1 MNHTLSSI
9 RSMYHFEP
17 LSELALQRYAINPE
31 GRVEF
36 NDDEMSSQEVD
47 FVLEVMELYSGLD
60 QFRADKFLTYS
71 MMTVLEYLERT
82 HAFYEATLLPK
93 IEQSIVGIKKL
104 FPDHQIAGVLDSFFK
119 SYRNELLEHIDLEE
133 SRLFPYAR
141 RLAHGAGA
149 RDYSVEDF
157 QTAHTHEVEDSLD
170 TVINIIE
177 TDYPEVSRSFA
188 YRSFKNLLEQFR
200 LDLEIHHLMEEE
212 VFLVMLVT
220 LEKDGK
226 VFPFQ

>member
-1 MNHTLSSI
+1 MQHTISSL

-17 LSELALQRYAINPE
+17 LSELAFQRYAINPKGE
-31 GRVEF
+31 FEF
-36 NDDEMSSQEVD
+36 NDDELSSQEVD

-60 QFRADKFLTYS
+60 QFRADRFLTYS
-71 MMTVLEYLERT
+71 IMTILEYLERT

-93 IEQSIVGIKKL
+93 MEQAIVGIKKL
-104 FPDHQIAGVLDSFFK
+104 FPDHQIAIVLDSFFK
-119 SYRNELLEHIDLEE
+119 NYRNELLEHIDLEE
-133 SRLFPYAR
+133 ARLFPYAR
-141 RLAHGAGA
+141 RLAHGTGV

-157 QTAHTHEVEDSLD
+157 EQAHTHEVEDSLD
-170 TVINIIE
+170 KVINIIE
-177 TDYPEVSRSFA
+177 TDHPEVSRSFA

-200 LDLEIHHLMEEE
+200 IDLEIHHLMEEE
-212 VFLVMLVT
+212 VFLNMLVT

>member
-1 MNHTLSSI
+1 MQHTISSI

-17 LSELALQRYAINPE
+17 LSELALKRYAISPQGE
-31 GRVEF
+31 VEF
-36 NDDEMSSQEVD
+36 NDDELSSQEVE

-60 QFRADKFLTYS
+60 HFRADRFITYS

-93 IEQSIVGIKKL
+93 MEQAISGIKKL
-104 FPDHQIAGVLDSFFK
+104 FPDHHIAFVLDSFFK
-119 SYRNELLEHIDLEE
+119 NYRNDLLEHIDLEE
-133 SRLFPYAR
+133 SKLFPYAR
-141 RLAHGAGA
+141 RLAHGLGV

-157 QTAHTHEVEDSLD
+157 QNDHTHEVEDSLD
-170 TVINIIE
+170 RVINIIE
-177 TDYPEVSRSFA
+177 TDHPEVARSFA
-188 YRSFKNLLEQFR
+188 YRSFKNLLEQLR
-200 LDLEIHHLMEEE
+200 IDLEIHHLMEEE
-212 VFLVMLVT
+212 VFLVMLIT